1 MHEFF
6 PLFIHTC
13 CLGCDGCEAAE
24 SLRRW
29 LAMPGPSRA
38 RSFSA
43 GPVRNGS
50 SQAATCRVAR
60 VTISINVSTLGQH
73 SPTRS
78 RWQTNPLLLPP
89 PTYREGPRFLFCEEL
104 SGPKSNVSC
113 LGSHPCFDICT
124 GDLASPET
132 QMEGRSHRQIV

>member
-78 RWQTNPLLLPP
+78 CWQANPFSLSL
-89 PTYREGPRFLFCEEL
+89 PTYREGREFLLLCETLFVPEPDIG
-104 SGPKSNVSC
+104 S
-113 LGSHPCFDICT
+113 LGSHTRFDVCV

-132 QMEGRSHRQIV
+132 QMEGRSH